1 MIWLWYIFHKLYV
14 VETNISSFS
23 LGLSPY
29 CHSRHVPTPS
39 TWEAVLERG
48 WRDMDLSAVILMHQ
62 FALGSLFTQQPS
74 CIAESCRD
82 SASLHAVHYVETA
95 SLVRN
100 RKTSSIDLVHLMRL
114 RLKRLRFLIFVTLL
128 PWFFLF
134 LMTSINVECR
144 QNFL

>member
-1 MIWLWYIFHKLYV
+1 MTLVYFPIFSYFP
-14 VETNISSFS
+14 TDISSFS
-23 LGLSPY
+23 LGFSPY

-74 CIAESCRD
+74 CIAESCRG

-100 RKTSSIDLVHLMRL
+100 RRTSSIDLVHLMRL

-128 PWFFLF
+128 PRFFLF
-134 LMTSINVECR
+134 LMTSIAVECR